1 MGLISGLILLGQG
14 DKPFFFR
21 KICSFFCTF
30 FWTNNCIPRF
40 LATSIVN
47 LPNKT
52 WVQNNLENSSHN
64 SEPSHQSG
72 CNINCFKTGG
82 LYKAGLQWG
91 TAPILKSSML
101 LDPRFQPCLRA
112 VRTGCVRSVFLTIRS
127 RAGQSVAHL
136 SALAHKNIEWY
147 FYLHAHTHL

>member
-1 MGLISGLILLGQG
+1 MAQCLGNLWKKLFFNKGLISGLILLGQG

-112 VRTGCVRSVFLTIRS
+112 VRTGCVRSVFPLRPQDGPATLFKL
-127 RAGQSVAHL
+127 L
-136 SALAHKNIEWY
+136 SY
-147 FYLHAHTHL
+147 